1 MDSVSGNSEMLKDI
15 ADAVTAT
22 AEHPSLTDLGLGGW
36 SPIGL
41 VQHSLESITNY
52 VDVPWISSIVI
63 LTAALRLV
71 MVPLIIKAQI
81 NTARLNNIKPQID
94 EIQAKL
100 RELMNSQDSVAKAT
114 ATLKLRQLYQDQDCH
129 PVKVCAQ
136 LLAKLEDSY
145 LFLKTPTVKKKLKK
159 DFLKTDCAGIIFTA
173 LVRNCIFLL

>member
-1 MDSVSGNSEMLKDI
+1 
-15 ADAVTAT
+15 
-22 AEHPSLTDLGLGGW
+22 
-36 SPIGL
+36 
-41 VQHSLESITNY
+41 
-52 VDVPWISSIVI
+52 
-63 LTAALRLV
+63 

-114 ATLKLRQLYQDQDCH
+114 ATLKLRQLYQDNDCH

-159 DFLKTDCAGIIFTA
+159 DF
-173 LVRNCIFLL
+173 